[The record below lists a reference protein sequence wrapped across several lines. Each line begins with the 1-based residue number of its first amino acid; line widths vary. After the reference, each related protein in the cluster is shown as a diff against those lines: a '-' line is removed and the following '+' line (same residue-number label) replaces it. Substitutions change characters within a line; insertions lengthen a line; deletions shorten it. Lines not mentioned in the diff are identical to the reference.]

1 MPNDLLK
8 ARIDDALR
16 LARKAPHFIG
26 FLDPG
31 ERAEAE
37 DYLRYNNQYEHMF
50 FGGYDEAERS
60 FLGVFPDYL
69 EPMGDYFPIAAIT
82 FTYKPQYELSHRDF
96 LGSLM
101 AQGIT
106 RSSLGDILIEK
117 GRAVIFI
124 KEELQE
130 YIMTNISKIGK
141 VGVTPL
147 SGFEGELPVSHHFQE
162 ISGVIA
168 SMRLDCVVAFLAGAS
183 RDKAATLIS
192 SGLVTANYREATSN
206 SAPVN
211 EGTVISIRGKGK
223 FIVDVIGPQT
233 KKGRTIV
240 KCRKYI

>member
-1 MPNDLLK
+1 MPNELLK
-8 ARIDDALR
+8 ARIDDAVR
-16 LARKAPHFIG
+16 IARRAPHFIG

-37 DYLRYNNQYEHMF
+37 DYIKWNNQAEFMF
-50 FGGYDEAERS
+50 FGGYEDAERS
-60 FLGVFPDYL
+60 FLGVFPD
-69 EPMGDYFPIAAIT
+69 
-82 FTYKPQYELSHRDF
+82 YKPQYELSHRDF

-124 KEELQE
+124 KEELQD

-141 VGVTPL
+141 VGVTLTP
-147 SGFEGELPVSHHFQE
+147 GFEGELPVSHHFQE
-162 ISGVIA
+162 MSGVIA
-168 SMRLDCVVAFLAGAS
+168 SMRLDCIVAFLAGVS

-192 SGLVTANYREATSN
+192 SGLVTLNYREATSN
-206 SAPVN
+206 SAAVN
-211 EGTVISIRGKGK
+211 ESAVISIRGKGK
-223 FIVDVIGPQT
+223 FIVDTIGPQT
-233 KKGRTIV
+233 KKGRTII